1 MVSQHNPV
9 RLFVSHVWEADDDY
23 HRVFEYLGG
32 ARNFFY
38 THSSDPEKR
47 PMGGR
52 EPEREVL
59 RQQISPAEA
68 VIILTSQHKKNA
80 ELIEFQA
87 NFTKAS
93 DKPLILL
100 TSFGGT
106 GQLSKMLTSLADE
119 NLDWDER
126 KLVDAIRRQAR
137 HEETT
142 RFDSIEFKLD

>member
-9 RLFVSHVWEADDDY
+9 QIYVSHAWVADDDY
-23 HRVFEYLGG
+23 HRVFEYLSG

-38 THSSDPEKR
+38 THSSDPDKR
-47 PMGGR
+47 PAGGR

-59 RQQISPAEA
+59 RKQIAPAEA
-68 VIILTSQHKKNA
+68 VIVLASQHQQNA

-87 NFTKAS
+87 TFTKAS

-100 TSFGGT
+100 AGFGAAI
-106 GQLSKMLTSLADE
+106 KIPKVLTDLADE
-119 NLDWDER
+119 QLDWDER

-142 RFDSIEFKLD
+142 RWDSIDFTPD